1 MEHFLVSAR
10 KYRPQ
15 DFASVVGQSHITTTL
30 KNAILQKQLA
40 HAFLF
45 CGPRGVGKTTCARIL
60 AKTINCENLR
70 PDGEACNQCA
80 SCVAFNQGT
89 SFNIHELDAASNN
102 SVDDIRALVD
112 QVRFPPQ
119 GARYKTYI
127 IDEVHML
134 STAAFNAFLK
144 TLEEPPSYAI
154 FILATTEKHKILPTI
169 LSRCQVF
176 DFRRIT
182 LHDIVHHLQEICAKE
197 QVKAEEEALH
207 LIAQKSEG
215 CMRDALSIFDTL
227 VSFTGGNISYQQAL
241 AHLNMLNVEY
251 YFRLMES
258 IHQQD
263 IAQTLLCLDEILQ
276 KGFDGENVLEGMAEF
291 LRDLMVCRDE
301 KLTAL
306 LDIAPNFRKRY
317 AEMAQRCSLSWLV
330 SALALLQDAEVQY
343 RNSRNKRLALEIAFI
358 KLCYLQQAVQLV
370 SDVAT
375 GEVVKKKLI
384 HEGES
389 TRLRA
394 PFQAVPKPMTIPKP
408 ASVSSASPS
417 VKGNTNPSI
426 SSVTP
431 SVRPAMT
438 EFSMTASGKLP
449 TLDVLKKDRQT
460 SRQPTDT
467 VQAPLALQQ
476 LQQCWDHYIALLQE
490 KGQHALAAQLAHARI
505 AVIPPEEIQVTT
517 WNIVQFRFLE
527 DERIHIAEYLK
538 EKLARP
544 GLVMKILLEEQE
556 TPADT
561 QSVLTPQQQFEQ
573 LKTHYPLIARLQ
585 DELDLEVDY

>member
-15 DFASVVGQSHITTTL
+15 DFASVVGQTHITTTL

-80 SCVAFNQGT
+80 SCIAFNQGT
-89 SFNIHELDAASNN
+89 SFHIHELDAASNN
-102 SVDDIRALVD
+102 SVEDIRALVD

-182 LHDIVHHLQEICAKE
+182 LHDIVHHLQDICARE
-197 QVKAEEEALH
+197 QVEAEEEALH

-215 CMRDALSIFDTL
+215 CMRDALGIFDTL
-227 VSFTGGNISYQQAL
+227 VSFTGGKITYTQAL
-241 AHLNMLNVEY
+241 AHLNMLDVEY
-251 YFRLMES
+251 YFRILEA
-258 IHQQD
+258 IQQQD
-263 IAQTLLCLDEILQ
+263 IAQTLLYLDEILQ
-276 KGFDGENVLEGMAEF
+276 KGFEGEHVLEGMAEF

-306 LDIAPNFRKRY
+306 LDIAQNFRKRY
-317 AEMAQRCSLSWLV
+317 AEMARRCSLSWLV
-330 SALALLQDAEVQY
+330 SALALLQDAGTQY
-343 RNSRNKRLALEIAFI
+343 RNSRNKRLTLEIAFI

-370 SDVAT
+370 GDVAT
-375 GEVVKKKLI
+375 GEVVKKKLT
-384 HEGES
+384 HEQET
-389 TRLRA
+389 TRVRA
-394 PFQAVPKPMTIPKP
+394 PFQAVPRP
-408 ASVSSASPS
+408 ASIPVSTASPREN
-417 VKGNTNPSI
+417 KPS
-426 SSVTP
+426 SGLTP
-431 SVRPAMT
+431 ITRKPLPAT
-438 EFSMTASGKLP
+438 ELRMTAADKLP
-449 TLDVLKKDRQT
+449 TLDHLKKDQQASQQAAEAV
-460 SRQPTDT
+460 SRPLTLEQ
-467 VQAPLALQQ
+467 VQKCWAHYIQLLQQ
-476 LQQCWDHYIALLQE
+476 RGQQ
-490 KGQHALAAQLAHARI
+490 ALAVQLEQSRI
-505 AVIPPEEIQVTT
+505 NIIPPEEIQVTT
-517 WNIVQFRFLE
+517 SNIIQFRFLE
-527 DERIHIAEYLK
+527 EERMHIADFLK
-538 EKLARP
+538 QALSRP
-544 GLVMKILLEEQE
+544 GLVMKILLEETE
-556 TPADT
+556 TPD
-561 QSVLTPQQQFEQ
+561 QSPPVYTPQQQFEQ
-573 LKTHYPLIARLQ
+573 LKARYPLIARLQ
-585 DELDLEVDY
+585 QVLDLELDY